1 VFSPVAPA
9 PYRLSWQRACKAF
22 PAVRG
27 NVPLELFM
35 DGVPAISSSLPA
47 VAADLQSAKVLA
59 VGSVSAA
66 VSARVDNEP
75 AVVLYTMG
83 RFAVNCLEVAA
94 YIRHARAERASNPD
108 VALCTSVF
116 DTVLGV
122 TTQLPKPCKASHR
135 KHLGTAS
142 SVLRALANAAEAAAG
157 GGADGTGAG
166 AAFLVM
172 RRVAMIDGAD
182 VRRQIWAG
190 LALCGAAHELRLHH
204 GDVTIGNFGTLE
216 SGDGFPRALDF
227 ELCTWQERPAGAL
240 ARALGPESVVR
251 HRMVLDTAVWFD
263 SKTGRVEVCTA
274 GGAPI
279 NVAALMGATFIP
291 GWDLAYFAAGMA
303 VLHGANHP
311 RVASLLE
318 AVFGDVSSAALAES
332 TAPVIKCSPRT
343 LTPVR
348 VLHCLFKYQTPGA
361 RDAVRHFVHPDA
373 MARALA
379 AATWTSE

>member
-1 VFSPVAPA
+1 M
-9 PYRLSWQRACKAF
+9 
-22 PAVRG
+22 
-27 NVPLELFM
+27 PLELFARPA
-35 DGVPAISSSLPA
+35 DGALDISSSLPA

-166 AAFLVM
+166 GGGGAAFLVM
-172 RRVAMIDGAD
+172 RRVTMIDGAD

-190 LALCGAAHELRLHH
+190 LALCGAAHELKLHH

-216 SGDGFPRALDF
+216 SAGDSADGGGVYGFPRALDF